1 MYPLDPIADIQWND
15 LLKLMDD
22 PEAQKNHPNFKRILD
37 LYQGKTKGAD
47 KILVFS
53 ELYGKNPVKTN
64 IWADGL
70 TIPMSIL
77 PYKNGAYV
85 VQGSELFFLNDTN
98 QDGKADQRTPLLTG
112 FGFTDTHTMAHV
124 LIRAPGDWIHFSQ
137 GA

>member
-1 MYPLDPIADIQWND
+1 
-15 LLKLMDD
+15 
-22 PEAQKNHPNFKRILD
+22 
-37 LYQGKTKGAD
+37 
-47 KILVFS
+47 
-53 ELYGKNPVKTN
+53 
-64 IWADGL
+64 
-70 TIPMSIL
+70 MSLL

-137 GA
+137 GALNKSGVSSLKSDVKLKIDYSKIARLSLDAKKMELVSSGLNNI